1 MSDFDF
7 EARLERLFAQ
17 PPHVQDPIAF
27 ARRIEA
33 RLDREWTLRRL
44 AIGAAGLA
52 GAVIMLSQTLGSQV
66 FARLETFAG
75 PTRRLAAEQWQVVTG
90 ESLLTQPGLLSG
102 EVLWTLAA
110 VGGLIA
116 AFAAT
121 RWAEAL

>member
-1 MSDFDF
+1 
-7 EARLERLFAQ
+7 
-17 PPHVQDPIAF
+17 
-27 ARRIEA
+27 
-33 RLDREWTLRRL
+33 
-44 AIGAAGLA
+44 
-52 GAVIMLSQTLGSQV
+52 
-66 FARLETFAG
+66 
-75 PTRRLAAEQWQVVTG
+75 VVTG